1 MITATSEVKF
11 NEIHYIRVAFE
22 HIRAPEN
29 HFLLDEEPHNC
40 NRLTDLG
47 KIEESI

>member
-11 NEIHYIRVAFE
+11 NEIHNIRVAFE
-22 HIRAPEN
+22 DMRAPEN
-29 HFLLDEEPHNC
+29 DFLSDEEPHNC
-40 NRLTDLG
+40 NRLIDLG